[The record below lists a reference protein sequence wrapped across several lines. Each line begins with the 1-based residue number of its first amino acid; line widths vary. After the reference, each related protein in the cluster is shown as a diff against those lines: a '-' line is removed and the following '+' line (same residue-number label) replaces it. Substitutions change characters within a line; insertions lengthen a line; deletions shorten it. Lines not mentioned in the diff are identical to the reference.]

1 MAEMQTSFGGDRRSG
16 RETSQALH
24 KIGHYAGK
32 LVGPILTILVASF
45 VIFVALSLAP
55 GDPVVLYLGGRGTP
69 QQYAFVRHQLGLD
82 QPLLVQYWNWL
93 TGAVHGDFGTSITYR
108 TNVSNLL
115 GARAELTLSLVV
127 YAAIIM
133 SIVGIGIGVVAGSR
147 RTLGPIGAGLAGL
160 AVAIPGFIAAQ
171 LLVSAFALNLS
182 WFPAIGAGSGFAD
195 RVWHLTLPA
204 IALSIA
210 GGAYIAQITMSA
222 IQEETEREYVETA
235 QGRGLSPRDVFRR
248 HVFRNALL
256 PITTVTGLTIAGLIA
271 GAVVVEF
278 AFGLGGLGSLLI
290 QAVNTKDYAVVEAI
304 SLILVVVFVVVTAI
318 VDGINTLL
326 DPRLRKPGR

>member
-1 MAEMQTSFGGDRRSG
+1 MAEMQTSFERGESGGGSVSRVL
-16 RETSQALH
+16 RE
-24 KIGHYAGK
+24 IRHYAGK
-32 LVGPILTILVASF
+32 LVGPILTILIASF
-45 VIFVALSLAP
+45 VVFVALSLAP
-55 GDPVVLYLGGRGTP
+55 GDPAVLLLGGRGTP
-69 QQYAFVRHQLGLD
+69 RQIAFVRHELGLD
-82 QPLLVQYWNWL
+82 QPLLERYWDWL
-93 TGAVHGDFGTSITYR
+93 KGVVHGDFGTSISYR

-115 GARAELTLSLVV
+115 WARAELTLSLVV
-127 YAAIIM
+127 YAAVIM
-133 SIVGIGIGVVAGSR
+133 SILGVGIGVVAGSK
-147 RTLGPIGAGLAGL
+147 RTLGPIGAALAGL
-160 AVAIPGFIAAQ
+160 GVAVPGFIAAQ
-171 LLVSAFALNLS
+171 LLVSAFALNLG

-195 RVWHLTLPA
+195 KVWHLTLPA

-210 GGAYIAQITMSA
+210 GAAYIAQITMSA
-222 IQEETEREYVETA
+222 IQEETDREYVETA
-235 QGRGLSPRDVFRR
+235 HGRGLSPRDVFRR
-248 HVFRNALL
+248 HIFRNALL

-271 GAVVVEF
+271 GAVVVEY